1 MKKSFF
7 RRITALLCCIVLCFA
22 SFKPLAHAA
31 IAGDPT
37 LELTLGTLG
46 IYDVEYIEFADA
58 ATYTETLD
66 EWEYTKADGLMKIQA
81 LDSGPSL
88 KGAFICFYIEA
99 SMKPSFESSA
109 NISVSA
115 SEKADIRDGK
125 TYWYY
130 EITMPKSRG
139 KGTITFTPGVEYVDV
154 TFPVDYDNYNIK
166 YNDQAV
172 NGETVSVEK
181 GNDVIFNVELV
192 NPEKYNCAVRAN
204 GTVVPETDG
213 SYKVS
218 ANAKTTIT
226 VSVSPK
232 PFTVNG
238 PEESDGYKYAA
249 VTSNPVTYG
258 GSFQF
263 YVTPNNGFP
272 DPEVN
277 ITGDAKLQALSG
289 NLYIINDI
297 KSNINITVDQAEANK
312 YSVTLPEGTG
322 YEAELVGA
330 ESSFTY
336 GTNAEFTVTA
346 TTGYKVTSVTATT
359 NGVTTTLSATN
370 GKYSVNVKGDTI
382 INVAVQKL
390 NHLVTYK
397 YDETSS
403 AFTVKEGAASAE
415 HGSSYTFYVIPA
427 AGYSDPIVEVN
438 GEKVDPVNGTQYAI
452 DITKV
457 TNIEITAGTQHQY
470 DIKLI
475 GGDGDGFTYNH
486 EGYDLK
492 VNHGDNFVFD
502 VALSPEYSNST
513 PIVSVDGTQITKNA
527 SGKYEI
533 SNITANKTVTVS
545 GVQKNT
551 YRVTLKNGNGYKLET
566 TYNTLVTSGDEFVF
580 SVNVASGFGGNYSV
594 QVKSGETTTK
604 LPKNDNNEYNIK
616 VTALTEISVEGVE
629 PLKFSVNTPVL
640 DNAKFTAVTAGVEIS
655 YGGSYQFRVVANDGY
670 SVKAVAVNGN
680 AITPVN
686 GLYTVS
692 NVTSDLVF
700 NIEIAENILT
710 VNFVS
715 NEKNHIQSFSKNYKY
730 SDIGNALNETLSD
743 CSIHHFAGWYN
754 VNGSKAILSDLQS
767 AVNFENAAITLNA
780 KFELFSAEEAA
791 KKLIELGQTERL
803 VSVNHNAEGYYHITF
818 RTLASFVEAAKND
831 PCVSDYV
838 TVTAHGTLLSS
849 TKLSDGTDNAYDFSY
864 ATVSNYL
871 LNRGDR
877 NSTSPII
884 AEKLDG
890 IKNAQN
896 QEFKMYNY
904 YMNCDLKLG
913 NVDGDN
919 IGLGISSKDPEKR
932 VAAGWMELNILNTR
946 VVIVSQPNS

>member
-7 RRITALLCCIVLCFA
+7 RRITALLCCILLFVV
-22 SFKPLAHAA
+22 P
-31 IAGDPT
+31 
-37 LELTLGTLG
+37 
-46 IYDVEYIEFADA
+46 
-58 ATYTETLD
+58 
-66 EWEYTKADGLMKIQA
+66 
-81 LDSGPSL
+81 
-88 KGAFICFYIEA
+88 
-99 SMKPSFESSA
+99 MKPAVYAAGETDCTVQFIVNDNLTICDRTLTELVKTDTSVAAKDWNYTYVDNVITISAFSGAQLVSSKFYLF
-109 NISVSA
+109 VKA
-115 SEKADIRDGK
+115 SIKPTVEQSDLFSEIIVADSPTVKNGN
-125 TYWYY
+125 TYWR
-130 EITMPKSRG
+130 ITI
-139 KGTITFTPGVEYVDV
+139 TVTEFDDEDCVYTFTPGKEYVDV

-192 NPEKYNCAVRAN
+192 NSEKYNCTVRAN
-204 GTVVPETDG
+204 GTVVDPETNG

-238 PEESDGYKYAA
+238 PTVSDGYKYAA

-277 ITGDAKLQALSG
+277 ITGTAKLQALSG

-297 KSNINITVDQAEANK
+297 RSNINITVDQAEANK

-322 YEAELVGA
+322 YEAELVGT

-359 NGVTTTLSATN
+359 NGVTTTLNATN

-390 NHLVTYK
+390 NHPVTYE

-403 AFTVKEGAASAE
+403 AFTVKKGAASAE
-415 HGSSYTFYVIPA
+415 HGSSYTFYVIPT
-427 AGYSDPIVEVN
+427 AGYSDPIVKVN
-438 GEKVDPVNGTQYAI
+438 SVETKPVNGTQYAI

-475 GGDGDGFTYNH
+475 DGDGFVYNH
-486 EGYDLK
+486 DGFDLK

-502 VALSPEYSNST
+502 VTLLPEYSNST

-527 SGKYEI
+527 NGKYEI

-545 GVQKNT
+545 GVQKNA

-594 QVKSGETTTK
+594 QVKLGETTKT

-616 VTALTEISVEGVE
+616 VTAPTEISVAGIDKLTFNVT
-629 PLKFSVNTPVL
+629 TPTIP
-640 DNAKFTAVTAGVEIS
+640 NANFEAVTEGNEVS
-655 YGGSYQFRVVANDGY
+655 YGGSYQFRVTANDGY
-670 SVKAVAVNGN
+670 RVQAVAVNGN
-680 AITPVN
+680 TVTPVN
-686 GLYTVS
+686 GVYTVS
-692 NVTSDLVF
+692 NVTSTL
-700 NIEIAENILT
+700 NIEAEIKANVLT
-710 VNFVS
+710 VNYVTY
-715 NEKNHIQSFSKNYKY
+715 EKNHNDSSTGTFTI
-730 SDIGNALNETLSD
+730 DTLSSVTAKTFKS
-743 CSIHHFAGWYN
+743 CSVHKFVGWLQDDSNEVPADNFA
-754 VNGSKAILSDLQS
+754 SKISTSD
-767 AVNFENAAITLNA
+767 ATVTLVA
-780 KFELFSAEEAA
+780 RYELFTGEEAIDNLV
-791 KKLIELGQTERL
+791 KLMQTERL
-803 VSVNHNAEGYYHITF
+803 VSENPDAAGYYHMTF
-818 RTLASFVEAAKND
+818 RTLANVIAAAQTD
-831 PCVSDYV
+831 PCVAEYV
-838 TVTAHGTLLSS
+838 TVTGHGTLLSS
-849 TKLSDGTDNAYDFSY
+849 TTESNVNFADSKIVDFLSQ
-864 ATVSNYL
+864 
-871 LNRGDR
+871 RDR
-877 NSTSPII
+877 KTTTPII
-884 AEKLDG
+884 AQRIDGLD
-890 IKNAQN
+890 
-896 QEFKMYNY
+896 FKMYNY
-904 YMNCDLKLG
+904 YMNSNLKLLDVNG
-913 NVDGDN
+913 EN
-919 IGLGISSKDPEKR
+919 IGLGLTSKTPEQR
-932 VAAGWMELNILNTR
+932 IAAGWMELTILNQR
-946 VVIVSQPNS
+946 VIVVSQPNS

>member
-66 EWEYTKADGLMKIQA
+66 GWEYTKADGLMKIQA

-192 NPEKYNCAVRAN
+192 NSEKYNCTVRAN
-204 GTVVPETDG
+204 GTVVDPETNG

-238 PEESDGYKYAA
+238 PTVSDGYKYAA

-272 DPEVN
+272 DPVVDIN
-277 ITGDAKLQALSG
+277 GDAKLQALSG

-297 KSNINITVDQAEANK
+297 RSNINITVTQAEANK

-322 YEAELVGA
+322 YEAKLVGT

-359 NGVTTTLSATN
+359 NGVTTTLNATN

-390 NHLVTYK
+390 NHPVTYE

-403 AFTVKEGAASAE
+403 AFTVKKGAASAE
-415 HGSSYTFYVIPA
+415 HGSSYTFYVIPT
-427 AGYSDPIVEVN
+427 AGYSDPKVTVN
-438 GEKVDPVNGTQYAI
+438 GVETKPVNGTQYVI
-452 DITKV
+452 DIKNSNT
-457 TNIEITAGTQHQY
+457 TINIEPGTRHQY

-475 GGDGDGFTYNH
+475 GGGDGDGFTYNH
-486 EGYDLK
+486 EGYNLK

-502 VALSPEYSNST
+502 VKLSPEYSNST

-580 SVNVASGFGGNYSV
+580 SVNVVSGFGGNYSV
-594 QVKSGETTTK
+594 QVKSGETTKT
-604 LPKNDNNEYNIK
+604 LPKSDNNEYNIK
-616 VTALTEISVEGVE
+616 VTAPTEISVAGIDKLTFNVTE
-629 PLKFSVNTPVL
+629 PTIP
-640 DNAKFTAVTAGVEIS
+640 NANFEAVTVGNEVS
-655 YGGSYQFRVVANDGY
+655 YGGSYQFKVTANPGYRVQ
-670 SVKAVAVNGN
+670 AVAVNGN
-680 AITPVN
+680 TVTPVN
-686 GLYTVS
+686 GVYTVS
-692 NVTSDLVF
+692 NVTSTL
-700 NIEIAENILT
+700 NIEAEIKANVLT
-710 VNFVS
+710 VNYVTY
-715 NEKNHIQSFSKNYKY
+715 EKNHNDSSTGTFTI
-730 SDIGNALNETLSD
+730 DTLSSVTAKTFKS
-743 CSIHHFAGWYN
+743 CSVHKFVGWLQDDSSEVPADNFA
-754 VNGSKAILSDLQS
+754 SKISTSD
-767 AVNFENAAITLNA
+767 ATITLVA
-780 KFELFSAEEAA
+780 RYELFTGEEAIDN
-791 KKLIELGQTERL
+791 LVELMQTERL
-803 VSVNHNAEGYYHITF
+803 VSKNPDAAGYYHMTF
-818 RTLASFVEAAKND
+818 RTLANVIAAAQTD
-831 PCVSDYV
+831 PCVAEYV
-838 TVTAHGTLLSS
+838 TVTGHGTLLSS
-849 TKLSDGTDNAYDFSY
+849 TTESNVNFADSKIVDFLSQ
-864 ATVSNYL
+864 
-871 LNRGDR
+871 RDR
-877 NSTSPII
+877 KTTTPII
-884 AEKLDG
+884 AQRIDGLD
-890 IKNAQN
+890 
-896 QEFKMYNY
+896 FKMYNY
-904 YMNCDLKLG
+904 YMNSNLKLLDVNG
-913 NVDGDN
+913 EN
-919 IGLGISSKDPEKR
+919 IGLGLTSKTPEQR
-932 VAAGWMELNILNTR
+932 IAAGWMELTILNQR
-946 VVIVSQPNS
+946 VIVVSQQNS